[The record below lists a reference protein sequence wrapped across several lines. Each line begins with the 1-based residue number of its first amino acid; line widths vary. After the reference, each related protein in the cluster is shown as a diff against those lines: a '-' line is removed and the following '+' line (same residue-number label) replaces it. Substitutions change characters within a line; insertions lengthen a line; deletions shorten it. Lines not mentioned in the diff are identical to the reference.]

1 MFEEDVGISFHPVED
16 VNGKSRYIMCEIP
29 IIERKEFVQF
39 YLSKGTQ
46 SWDRM
51 SISPEPISEMMS
63 FFKDFDELDKKVLHL
78 RKYRL
83 LRSLDPEKDKDLLI
97 AFEKIKKYCKESYNE
112 LVNQTTWPTRSELM
126 NSAVVV
132 LTASLCIA
140 LVVFVMDFVFQS
152 GMEVIYG
159 LLR

>member
-1 MFEEDVGISFHPVED
+1 MFES
-16 VNGKSRYIMCEIP
+16 
-29 IIERKEFVQF
+29 
-39 YLSKGTQ
+39 
-46 SWDRM
+46 
-51 SISPEPISEMMS
+51 
-63 FFKDFDELDKKVLHL
+63 
-78 RKYRL
+78 
-83 LRSLDPEKDKDLLI
+83 
-97 AFEKIKKYCKESYNE
+97 IKKYCKESYEE

-152 GMEVIYG
+152 GMEVVYG

>member
-1 MFEEDVGISFHPVED
+1 ML
-16 VNGKSRYIMCEIP
+16 KS
-29 IIERKEFVQF
+29 
-39 YLSKGTQ
+39 
-46 SWDRM
+46 
-51 SISPEPISEMMS
+51 
-63 FFKDFDELDKKVLHL
+63 
-78 RKYRL
+78 
-83 LRSLDPEKDKDLLI
+83 
-97 AFEKIKKYCKESYNE
+97 IKRYCKESYEE
-112 LVNQTTWPTRSELM
+112 LRYKTTWPSGSELM

>member
-1 MFEEDVGISFHPVED
+1 MTSAHPKYGNSSVGRASVSKTEGREFESYFPCKITKVMFDS
-16 VNGKSRYIMCEIP
+16 
-29 IIERKEFVQF
+29 
-39 YLSKGTQ
+39 
-46 SWDRM
+46 
-51 SISPEPISEMMS
+51 
-63 FFKDFDELDKKVLHL
+63 
-78 RKYRL
+78 
-83 LRSLDPEKDKDLLI
+83 
-97 AFEKIKKYCKESYNE
+97 IKKYCKESYEE